1 VSKEQVDELF
11 LALGFKNKDKFVA
24 EVDNLLEV
32 LDKFEEVDDTKK
44 LELEWDASFPDL
56 SRVNRLIEIL
66 ETYLT
71 MRYPEK
77 FERIE
82 PLVNATTAIYDR
94 FKRLVP
100 LFTDLTKEQKQ
111 GVKYLLDLSEK
122 LDIEGIKTA
131 KKPEDF
137 DEIQK
142 NISSLY
148 RALEHT
154 KVTNQLFKTTR
165 GIMTSHFKKFGLNE
179 DTIVDLL
186 KKIPKEL
193 KISSTD
199 IPTEIS
205 LKKSGEK
212 GVVVRLDMFDL
223 KNTILEIPSNVEKA
237 TGEILHEADRFRARL
252 KPYFKEL
259 TIEDVEATL
268 NTALEKYK
276 KIKKDLPK
284 ILKDW
289 EKLKEMD
296 SKNEFLTNLME
307 EWKNIKTNILLY
319 TRELQDAYDSYLKKL
334 PENDKKDFEEQFNAI
349 RVDLLGSIKK
359 IVLAKDTISK
369 DDLKKVLKEI
379 LNEALKQA
387 GGNTED

>member
-1 VSKEQVDELF
+1 
-11 LALGFKNKDKFVA
+11 
-24 EVDNLLEV
+24 
-32 LDKFEEVDDTKK
+32 
-44 LELEWDASFPDL
+44 
-56 SRVNRLIEIL
+56 
-66 ETYLT
+66 
-71 MRYPEK
+71 
-77 FERIE
+77 
-82 PLVNATTAIYDR
+82 
-94 FKRLVP
+94 
-100 LFTDLTKEQKQ
+100 
-111 GVKYLLDLSEK
+111 
-122 LDIEGIKTA
+122 
-131 KKPEDF
+131 
-137 DEIQK
+137 
-142 NISSLY
+142 
-148 RALEHT
+148 
-154 KVTNQLFKTTR
+154 
-165 GIMTSHFKKFGLNE
+165 MTSHFKKFGLNE

-223 KNTILEIPSNVEKA
+223 KNTILEIPSNVAKA

-252 KPYFKEL
+252 KPYFKNL
-259 TIEDVEATL
+259 TIEDVRATL
-268 NTALEKYK
+268 DTALRKYK
-276 KIKKDLPK
+276 SGDDLPK

-289 EKLKEMD
+289 KKIENIKQE
-296 SKNEFLTNLME
+296 NEFLTNLME